1 MKGSYIF
8 IILLILLFSQC
19 FSYIGWNPTLG
30 GQVTKIVLLC
40 LSVYCMMNIK
50 RIPRTSMTPFV
61 LLFMILP
68 FVSIIGSYTIHNQS
82 VSEGYRATLFSLT
95 YLFFFILYILRI
107 DEQLILRT
115 CIYFGVFWVVMEAV
129 QQFSYPT
136 IWFATRYD
144 TLDKAIEIRNGIY
157 RYNMEGRE
165 FGLILLFYSFQ
176 KYLEKPSKKYLIGI
190 ALGLIGIYL
199 LATRQI
205 MLASVLCLF
214 YAMLV
219 MHKLKITSFL
229 GIAIIIILVYNNMDT
244 LFGDYIEMTEKV
256 DEDDIRLV
264 SYSFY
269 GLEYNKGQILPFLIG
284 NGLNGI
290 SAYGNEISKFQD
302 FGLFRADIGIIGM
315 YSLYGIFY
323 VLTVIGFFFYTIVK
337 RKHIDIYIQM
347 YILYMLMTSVMLHH
361 FGYSTHHI
369 MTICIIFYLIDCSMY
384 RNEKGTNIYGNKVIR

>member
-1 MKGSYIF
+1 
-8 IILLILLFSQC
+8 
-19 FSYIGWNPTLG
+19 
-30 GQVTKIVLLC
+30 
-40 LSVYCMMNIK
+40 MMNIK